1 MSVVEKVKKSVWNL
15 GAILFFIWFGFKAIG
30 YGMDILGVEGPS
42 LCSYTEVAEFSSPN
56 GNKIA
61 KLGYSDCGATTNW
74 QTGVNIVDMESGKE
88 YNGFFGLDG
97 KPENLTVV
105 WTSDIELT
113 FSDFP
118 LDKLLWFNQDY
129 MSGVKVK
136 VEASMANKQIYLTS
150 KIAAAD

>member
-1 MSVVEKVKKSVWNL
+1 MSVIEKVKKSVWNL
-15 GAILFFIWFGFKAIG
+15 GAILFFIWFGFKVMW
-30 YGMDILGVEGPS
+30 YGMDILGVEGLS

-74 QTGVNIVDMESGKE
+74 QTGVTIVDVASGKE

-97 KPENLTVV
+97 KPENLKVV

-113 FSDFP
+113 FSDFS
-118 LDKLLWFNQDY
+118 LDRLLWFNQDY

-136 VEASMANKQIYLTS
+136 VEADLANKQTHPATKS
-150 KIAAAD
+150 GAAD